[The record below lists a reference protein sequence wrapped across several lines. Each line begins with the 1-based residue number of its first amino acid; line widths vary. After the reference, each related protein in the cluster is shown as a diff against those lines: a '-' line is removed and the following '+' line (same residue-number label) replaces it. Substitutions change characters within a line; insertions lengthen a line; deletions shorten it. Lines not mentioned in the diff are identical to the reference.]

1 MSISIFINLIQF
13 NIKINKIDVIYFY
26 YYILNQNLLM
36 DIQLTN
42 KQHQALL
49 SSKSGKNLFLTGPAG
64 SGKSFLLKYFITWFQ
79 KEKENKENRIF
90 ITSTTG
96 LSSLL
101 IDGMTINRY
110 SGIGIG
116 TKDVDYYFK
125 KIWKMKAIKERW
137 LNTSVLIIDEI
148 SMMDPDIFDK
158 LEILARKIRKNEA
171 PFGGIQII
179 LSGDFLQLPP
189 VKSDSFCFESFS
201 WDSVIHETF
210 YFDKIVRQSDSQ
222 LQSILNYIRIGIVN
236 EEVTKCLDSC
246 INKEL
251 LIKDG
256 ITPTLLFS
264 KKNMVIEH
272 NDKEINKLIDNGALY
287 HIYDSIYDF
296 GKITNEE
303 TITIYKELLNSQF
316 QVDDKI
322 MLSLHSQVMLTV
334 NIPEYELANG
344 SVGVIV
350 DFKNDEKISY
360 PIVLFLN
367 GITMTIK
374 EHLYKIDEDSD
385 SIKKYQIPLMLS
397 WAITI
402 HKAQGMSLDFVRTD
416 IGSSIF
422 EYGQAYV
429 VLSRIKSID
438 GLSLINVD
446 YSKIKAHPKILKYY
460 SKLF

>member
-1 MSISIFINLIQF
+1 
-13 NIKINKIDVIYFY
+13 
-26 YYILNQNLLM
+26 M
-36 DIQLTN
+36 DIQLTD

-125 KIWKMKAIKERW
+125 KIWKMKTIKERW

-158 LEILARKIRKNEA
+158 LEILARKIRKNEV
-171 PFGGIQII
+171 PFGGIQVL

-210 YFDKIVRQSDSQ
+210 YFDKIVRQNDSQ
-222 LQSILNYIRIGIVN
+222 LQNILNYIRIGIVN

-251 LIKDG
+251 PIKDG

-264 KKNMVIEH
+264 KKNMVIDH
-272 NDKEINKLIDNGALY
+272 NDKEINKLIDNGVIY

-303 TITIYKELLNSQF
+303 TMVIYKELLNSQF

-334 NIPEYELANG
+334 NMPECELANG

-350 DFKNDEKISY
+350 DFTNNEKIAY

-367 GITMTIK
+367 GVRITIK